1 MTPEENHRPESFAW
15 LAKRSNVVRLAL
27 IFFLI
32 LSAAS
37 FFLIYGHYRDAREQ
51 VFREDRKSAKLISL
65 IVEAYLNEIRST
77 LESYASRPL
86 LLEAVRRRDVLAAKQ
101 HLASLNRVSPG
112 MDSLLIAD
120 KLGTVWISLP
130 DRPDVL
136 GKNFAWRDW
145 HRGVIREKKPYVGD
159 AVLRVTG
166 EKDAAIHIAV
176 PIFDKKKEIIGILLN
191 ATRAVEI
198 GRVLRRAP
206 LEEGLSISVTD
217 RNGTLL
223 YSSRSA
229 YAKTPGRYPFF
240 DVVKKNDGRGTF
252 HRCLS
257 RSGRTGKYAPYFA
270 RHPSRRRAAC
280 FHRTRPA
287 IPLVAGMAPP
297 DSDDRHFHPAFLMC
311 DHARIVY
318 PQTHHR
324 PVRT

>member
-15 LAKRSNVVRLAL
+15 LAKRSNVVWLAL

-176 PIFDKKKEIIGILLN
+176 PIFDKKKEIIGIRKYQPSAFGSGKSAITGITGSSALFGKENLHI
-191 ATRAVEI
+191 R
-198 GRVLRRAP
+198 P
-206 LEEGLSISVTD
+206 VTARKMSKVHNIRGTVIICHD
-217 RNGTLL
+217 NLHIVPGRNGIE
-223 YSSRSA
+223 
-229 YAKTPGRYPFF
+229 TPLQQARY
-240 DVVKKNDGRGTF
+240 VLMGNND
-252 HRCLS
+252 
-257 RSGRTGKYAPYFA
+257 
-270 RHPSRRRAAC
+270 
-280 FHRTRPA
+280 
-287 IPLVAGMAPP
+287 
-297 DSDDRHFHPAFLMC
+297 
-311 DHARIVY
+311 
-318 PQTHHR
+318 
-324 PVRT
+324 